1 MLPLP
6 AQTKETTPQPL
17 AIDLFAGVGGLS
29 LGIEAA
35 GFQVALAV
43 EKDPITAAQ
52 YQKNFPHTKVLC
64 TDITQLQAQTIQE
77 AIKQNHPE
85 WDGKLTAVVGGPCC
99 QGFSRIGKRDPND
112 KRNHLVSHFI
122 RLVGELRPQIFVME
136 NVCGLRDKRHAP
148 LIDRC
153 YQQLQQLGYTVQEW
167 KLNAKDYGVPQ
178 SRTRLFWVGWKD
190 DAVTRGH
197 GDAERDVSRTLC
209 PEHKPQESLFSPTR
223 LFDSVALF
231 QKGLQFPS
239 EISPRLPISASERQ
253 PLPAT
258 HECTPITP
266 PTPLETQVTVR
277 EAIGSIQKGEA
288 SEYVHQLHQTFPN
301 PNPQTPNQLTGCTK
315 TNHTPEVIAR
325 FAATPPGTIEPISR
339 LYRLDWDGI
348 CPTLRAG
355 TGSDRGNHTAARPIH
370 PEYPRV
376 IKVREAARLSS
387 FPDWF
392 QFSASKLHGYR
403 QIGNAVPPLLA
414 LAVGERI
421 YQEARERGDASE
433 DAEKGRR
440 GDAESLLEHSPSQS
454 VLVSECSLQKGI
466 VAPPLSK
473 ATESFDSAE
482 ETETPAYALDMG
494 THLSPC
500 PRVPASPRHL
510 AEALSNSHQSTLQST
525 SPGGVIMTTATATTD
540 TPTNLSQ
547 STSGHFDYATY
558 FSSPELADKAKC
570 TNSHFIAFARR
581 TFKEL
586 VKIGSQLWDVY
597 ETSCR
602 VLGASQGKKAFDVWL
617 ASDEFG
623 GSKYLAQVAMV
634 LSPWYKNLSPAMQKL
649 VACKVNKW
657 SLSALKLLPS
667 LASDLVEKLV
677 KEGKQTTK
685 SIKCALD
692 ASQAKSK
699 LTLGNRATEADWQLV
714 SEKFNI
720 TDESLETLKLE
731 ALHSA
736 ATNPETGEVVVMT
749 DDITR
754 ALQAFGC
761 NVSKVLPRHASSPES
776 LQGRGDTGT
785 GRRGERRDASEQLF
799 SKEEVEAQITEA
811 LARYQSEKK
820 EEEIARLV
828 EIREAAL
835 AQAQAEIQAIYAS
848 RDKHQKAYGQLQEQC
863 SQLQQQLAQT
873 QGLAEENQRLQQ
885 RIEDLEKALTSAN
898 ENRWSNTF
906 SQQAAKVVNKELTD
920 CIEPLQQQLEEKTA
934 QVEKLAKQLE
944 KYQKLALPLTD
955 EQLFVGARVK
965 VLTSPE
971 GWSGYTGE
979 VVDRQGKGD
988 RDWWVLLDYIH
999 DSGSCTKN
1007 LFKAGQLTFELED
1020 CASQTE
1026 RLTQL
1031 EYENRT
1037 RGRGDTETRGMLKP
1051 TLRVNLNQQLMRA
1064 PELAQLDNSIL
1075 QEFGEAAEVSGISGW
1090 SCRGYRSTSGSL
1102 FTRFPE
1108 ALCAFVKDLALN
1120 PELHPVF

>member
-52 YQKNFPHTKVLC
+52 YQKNFPHAKVLC
-64 TDITQLQAQTIQE
+64 TDITQLQAQTILE

-190 DAVTRGH
+190 DAGRRGH
-197 GDAERDVSRTLC
+197 GDRSRNVSRTLC

-239 EISPRLPISASERQ
+239 EISPRLPISASPRQ
-253 PLPAT
+253 SQPTT

-266 PTPLETQVTVR
+266 PTPLETKVTVR

-301 PNPQTPNQLTGCTK
+301 PNSQTPNQLTGCTL

-355 TGSDRGNHTAARPIH
+355 TGSEHGNHTAARPIH
-370 PEYPRV
+370 PKQPRV
-376 IKVREAARLSS
+376 ITVREAARLSS

-392 QFSASKLHGYR
+392 QFSPTKLHGYR

-421 YQEARERGDASE
+421 YQEAGVRGAGC
-433 DAEKGRR
+433 KGE
-440 GDAESLLEHSPSQS
+440 GN
-454 VLVSECSLQKGI
+454 
-466 VAPPLSK
+466 
-473 ATESFDSAE
+473 T
-482 ETETPAYALDMG
+482 
-494 THLSPC
+494 
-500 PRVPASPRHL
+500 RVPLLPSPFSLASSVQ
-510 AEALSNSHQSTLQST
+510 ALSNSNQSTIKSS
-525 SPGGVIMTTATATTD
+525 SPGGVIMTTADTT
-540 TPTNLSQ
+540 TNLSPSSSSQ
-547 STSGHFDYATY
+547 FDYAIH
-558 FSSPELADKAKC
+558 FSSTELAHKAKC

-586 VKIGSQLWDVY
+586 VKIGSELWDVY

-602 VLGASQGKKAFDVWL
+602 VLGASKGKKAFESWL

-623 GSKYLAQVAMV
+623 GSKYLAQVAMA
-634 LSPWYKNLSPAMQKL
+634 LSPWYKNLSLAMQKL
-649 VACKVNKW
+649 VASKVNKW
-657 SLSALKLLPS
+657 SLSALKLLPT

-699 LTLGNRATEADWQLV
+699 LKLGHRATEADWQLV

-720 TDESLETLKLE
+720 TDDSLETLKLE

-736 ATNPETGEVVVMT
+736 TTNPETGEVVVMT

-761 NVSKVLPRHASSPES
+761 NLSKVLPRHASSPENHERKE
-776 LQGRGDTGT
+776 QGSR
-785 GRRGERRDASEQLF
+785 EQGAGGIPSSPLPWNEVEQRSQSTEGLF

-811 LARYQSEKK
+811 IARYQTEKK

-828 EIREAAL
+828 EIRETAL
-835 AQAQAEIQAIYAS
+835 AQVQAEIQAIYAS
-848 RDKHQKAYGQLQEQC
+848 RDKHQKAYEQLQEQC
-863 SQLQQQLAQT
+863 SKLQQQLAQT
-873 QGLAEENQRLQQ
+873 QGLVQENQRLQQ

-906 SQQAAKVVNKELTD
+906 SQQAAKVVNKELAD

-955 EQLFVGARVK
+955 ELLFVGARVK

-1037 RGRGDTETRGMLKP
+1037 RGQVDTGRRGILKP